1 MDTRN
6 DIALAISAA
15 TGMDAAE
22 LLSYI
27 EIPPDSSMG
36 DYAFPCFRL
45 AKAMRKAP
53 TAIAAELKDKLA
65 LPAGI
70 TSAEVAGGYLNFF
83 DDRAGAAAATI
94 MRVLNEG
101 ENYGHSSEGQGKNVC
116 VEFSSINIAKRNR
129 KSCFFQLLHGSS
141 KDTDRISSFLVD
153 LGTGMA
159 TEESVYSNPVHCP
172 LLHYRCQ

>member
-53 TAIAAELKDKLA
+53 AAIAAELKDKLA

-70 TSAEVAGGYLNFF
+70 TRAEVAGGYLNFF
-83 DDRAGAAAATI
+83 EDRAGAAAATKD
-94 MRVLNEG
+94 RAKTFAW
-101 ENYGHSSEGQGKNVC
+101 S
-116 VEFSSINIAKRNR
+116 FPPSILQSPSI
-129 KSCFFQLLHGSS
+129 
-141 KDTDRISSFLVD
+141 
-153 LGTGMA
+153 
-159 TEESVYSNPVHCP
+159 
-172 LLHYRCQ
+172 